1 MSLFDF
7 VSNIGTKLFG
17 DENDAPAAIKKRID
31 EDNPGLE
38 NFQVQVK
45 DGRAVLSGTAKSAEA
60 LEKAVLI
67 VGNTQGIEKINIDAV
82 TVADGSKIGSD
93 DEFYTIEKGD
103 TLWKVAE
110 KAYGN
115 GAQYQKI
122 FEANREVIKDADKI
136 FPGQKIRIP
145 KNIQ

>member
-7 VSNIGTKLFG
+7 VTNIGKKLFG
-17 DENDAPAAIKKRID
+17 NENDAPAAIKKLID

-45 DGRAVLSGTAKSAEA
+45 DGCAVLSGTAKSAAA
-60 LEKAVLI
+60 LEKAVLM
-67 VGNTQGIEKINIDAV
+67 VGNVEGIQKVNADAV
-82 TVADGSKIGSD
+82 TVVDGSKIAGD

-115 GAQYQKI
+115 GATYQKI
-122 FEANREVIKDADKI
+122 FEANREVIKDPDKI

-145 KNIQ
+145 KNI

>member
-1 MSLFDF
+1 MNLFDF
-7 VSNIGTKLFG
+7 VTNIGKKLFG
-17 DENDAPAAIKKRID
+17 NENDAPAAIKKLID

-45 DGRAVLSGTAKSAEA
+45 DGCAFLSGAAKSAEA
-60 LEKAVLI
+60 LEKAVLM
-67 VGNTQGIEKINIDAV
+67 VGNIEGIQKINADAV
-82 TVADGSKIGSD
+82 TVADGSKIAGD

-115 GAQYQKI
+115 GATYQKI
-122 FEANREVIKDADKI
+122 FEANREVIKDPDKI

-145 KNIQ
+145 KNI

>member
-7 VSNIGTKLFG
+7 VANIGKKLFG
-17 DENDAPAAIKKRID
+17 DESDAPAAIKKLID

-45 DGRAVLSGTAKSAEA
+45 DGCAILSGTAKSAEA

-67 VGNTQGIEKINIDAV
+67 VGNIQGIQKINVDAV
-82 TVADGSKIGSD
+82 TVADGSTIRGD

-110 KAYGN
+110 KAYGS
-115 GAQYQKI
+115 GAKYQKI
-122 FEANREVIKDADKI
+122 FEANREVIKDPDKI

-145 KNIQ
+145 KNI

>member
-7 VSNIGTKLFG
+7 VTNIGKKLFG
-17 DENDAPAAIKKRID
+17 NENDAPAAIKKLID

-45 DGRAVLSGTAKSAEA
+45 DGCAVLSGTAKSAAA
-60 LEKAVLI
+60 LEKAVLM
-67 VGNTQGIEKINIDAV
+67 VGNIEGIQKINADAV
-82 TVADGSKIGSD
+82 TVADGSKIAGD

-115 GAQYQKI
+115 GATYQKI
-122 FEANREVIKDADKI
+122 FEANREVIKDPDKI

-145 KNIQ
+145 KNI